1 MEEPKGKLR
10 LLDNPLF
17 QAYVAGLPTISRRIL
32 QVSGDRPE
40 HDKYIVA
47 VREGDNPPEV
57 AREAPEN

>member
-1 MEEPKGKLR
+1 MDKPKGKLR

-32 QVSGDRPE
+32 QVSGPE
-40 HDKYIVA
+40 GDKYIVV
-47 VREGDNPPEV
+47 VREGDNPSVV